1 MKVIIN
7 FGEKKV
13 VVPCGIDGNMSIR
26 DLIKVA
32 TAKYCK
38 LVSVLL
44 RFIDR
49 LKSNMIVII
58 SQKRKAHMCIYV
70 HQNSH
75 VDFYFCFCLVI
86 Q

>member
-13 VVPCGIDGNMSIR
+13 VVPCGIDGEISIR
-26 DLIKVA
+26 ELINLA

-38 LVSVLL
+38 LVRRS
-44 RFIDR
+44 
-49 LKSNMIVII
+49 
-58 SQKRKAHMCIYV
+58 
-70 HQNSH
+70 
-75 VDFYFCFCLVI
+75 YF